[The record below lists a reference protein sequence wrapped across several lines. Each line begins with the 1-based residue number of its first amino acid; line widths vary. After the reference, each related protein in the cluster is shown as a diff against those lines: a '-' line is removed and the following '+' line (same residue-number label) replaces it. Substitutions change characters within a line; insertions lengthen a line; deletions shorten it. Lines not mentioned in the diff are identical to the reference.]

1 MGNQPLVVVM
11 GISGV
16 GKSAVGHEVA
26 DRFGLEYADGDDFH
40 SEANIAKM
48 ASGHP
53 LTDDDR
59 WPWLRA
65 IGVWLHQH
73 DGTGGVISCSALRRV
88 YRDILVEAAPRTT
101 FLHLYG
107 DHDMIRSR
115 MERRTDHFM
124 PASLLTS
131 QEQTLEQLQPDENGY
146 AFDITPTVVQIVDAF
161 ISEAG
166 FAGKDHS

>member
-1 MGNQPLVVVM
+1 M

-16 GKSAVGHEVA
+16 GKSAIGHELA

-40 SEANIAKM
+40 SEANIEKM

-73 DGTGGVISCSALRRV
+73 EGTGGVISCSALRRV

-101 FLHLYG
+101 FVHLYG
-107 DHDMIRSR
+107 EHDLIRSR
-115 MERRTDHFM
+115 MEHRTHFM

-131 QEQTLEQLQPDENGY
+131 QEETLEQLQPDEDGY
-146 AFDITPTVVQIVDAF
+146 AFDITPTPAEIVDAF
-161 ISEAG
+161 IDQSGLSE
-166 FAGKDHS
+166 KDQS